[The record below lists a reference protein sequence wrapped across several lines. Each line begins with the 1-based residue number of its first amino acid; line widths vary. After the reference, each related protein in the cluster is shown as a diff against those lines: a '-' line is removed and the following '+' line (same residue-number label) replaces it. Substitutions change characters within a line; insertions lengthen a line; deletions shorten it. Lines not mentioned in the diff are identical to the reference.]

1 MNAATEVADRLRAIA
16 AKVESAAPKASVQ
29 ALSRAG
35 ETMAKLTL
43 STGAHAAGTD
53 TPNPPGGPPGIISG
67 ALRRSVAR
75 TPAVPSGPATWSQ
88 ALGSVIIYAA
98 VQEHGATISSK
109 GTYPLRNAKTGQ
121 VFGQSV
127 TIPARPWMKPAVER
141 LISSGLGQKAA
152 ISAFEAV
159 LGL

>member
-1 MNAATEVADRLRAIA
+1 MNAAQEVADRLRAIA

-53 TPNPPGGPPGIISG
+53 THNPPGGPPGLISG

-75 TPAVPSGPATWSQ
+75 TPAMPSGPATWSQ
-88 ALGSVIIYAA
+88 ALGSVIHYAA
-98 VQEHGATISSK
+98 VHEFGPVTI
-109 GTYPLRNAKTGQ
+109 TAKNFPVLGNPTVGF
-121 VFGQSV
+121 FGKSV
-127 TIPARPWMKPAVER
+127 TIPARPWMKPTVEK
-141 LISSGLGQKAA
+141 LISSELGAKAA
-152 ISAFEAV
+152 IAAFEAAIDA
-159 LGL
+159 